1 MRQLTIRSSICRQNR
16 RHRNFDAVRRVR
28 FRALLAS
35 WCWLGVSV
43 FSAPLIHG
51 QDLSKFDLST
61 NDGVNAAREAIAGK
75 PLDDHSKRCIQRDPG
90 LPRIVVVGGFAF
102 DYGCRL
108 QGAFVS
114 SRYLTADD
122 EAFSRTALEA
132 LGWKAADRLQ
142 RENLAQAWVARGL
155 MAFLTAMA
163 DKNEDFAGHSFQAPQ
178 TVTRTDGN
186 IAVKL
191 WIRLPSGRVRGTR
204 YELREYRFSSDGNL
218 TGNITQEGFT
228 ATRN

>member
-1 MRQLTIRSSICRQNR
+1 MRQLTMPSSICRQSL
-16 RHRNFDAVRRVR
+16 RHRNFDAVRRVP

-43 FSAPLIHG
+43 FGAPVVHG

-75 PLDDHSKRCIQRDPG
+75 PLDDHSKRCIQRDPD
-90 LPRIVVVGGFAF
+90 LPKIVIVGGFAF

-108 QGAFVS
+108 QGAFVG

-122 EAFSRTALEA
+122 EGFSRTALEA
-132 LGWKAADRLQ
+132 SGWTASDRSQ
-142 RENLAQAWVARGL
+142 REKLAQAWVASGL
-155 MAFLTAMA
+155 MAFLTVIA
-163 DKNEDFAGHSFQAPQ
+163 DKNEDFAGHSFQPPQ
-178 TVTRTDGN
+178 TVTRADGN

-191 WIRLPSGRVRGTR
+191 WIRLPSGRVRGMR
-204 YELREYRFSSDGNL
+204 YELRECRFSSDGNL
-218 TGNITQEGFT
+218 AGNTTLEGFT
-228 ATRN
+228 AARN